1 MARKLDL
8 SRLTDEEA
16 KHVWEVIQR
25 DLDLRKKEESRLGDL
40 KAKIE
45 KEGTKRELL
54 TSQSNLT
61 ESHCIHCLQ
70 PFKFL
75 VNSRRMCADCQL
87 YTCKACSRYNKKER
101 NWVCDPCRM
110 SRVLKVSTL
119 DWFHNNI
126 RSRFKH
132 FGSAKVMRFLLK
144 RLNEEP
150 SSQSNL
156 RDFYDGHEE
165 EEASDVQR
173 YKTMRQT
180 RRLLSVHPLD
190 FDIDQEYSAHSRRP
204 SVQVGHGE
212 QGRHGKDPE
221 YSAEVHSRHTRRKS
235 LERPIRSEEGHFPD
249 QKMMRTY
256 SLSKISPSQRY
267 THGDLDTSEEEEA
280 ERYPLYPLPPRR
292 RSRAS
297 SQENVNQGNSQMTEL
312 TKRMVAIESLLSRL
326 EEKMID
332 PVDQLDSPSAVD
344 LEEEKLS
351 RKLRELAGNISDKG
365 FSSEDEEVKLPPA
378 TKETMKKTRTQGD
391 SSLANPLPP
400 DRVLSSSSDDQLS
413 DAQKRSSAAALCD
426 ITTEVLRTINA
437 TESALTELAPSKPND
452 TYHLMGTDVR
462 QSDEAY
468 RALEENVYL
477 TAGKSYSLE
486 RKLRSLEQSA
496 SGRYCGH
503 TDSELSELEDK
514 VALAAAKVQN
524 TESEVSD
531 IENRIAALSAA
542 GMSEKFQK
550 KVSGA
555 QKRGLPNELPSKT
568 SNASGSRRKSS
579 FM

>member
-1 MARKLDL
+1 MGVNVITTTMSKKLDL

-25 DLDLRKKEESRLGDL
+25 DMELRKKEESRLGDL
-40 KAKIE
+40 KAKIQ

-61 ESHCIHCLQ
+61 ESYCIHCLQ

-75 VNSRRMCADCQL
+75 INSRRQCADCLL

-101 NWVCDPCRM
+101 SWVCDPCRM
-110 SRVLKVSTL
+110 SRVLKIGSL
-119 DWFHNNI
+119 DWYHNNV

-132 FGSAKVMRFLLK
+132 FGSAKVMRSLYK
-144 RLNEEP
+144 RLNE
-150 SSQSNL
+150 SGSQMDL

-165 EEASDVQR
+165 EDTPDVQR
-173 YKTMRQT
+173 YRTMRKT
-180 RRLLSVHPLD
+180 KRLLSVHPLD
-190 FDIDQEYSAHSRRP
+190 FDMDQEYSTHSRRP
-204 SVQVGHGE
+204 SVQVPGE
-212 QGRHGKDPE
+212 QSRQGKDSE
-221 YSAEVHSRHTRRKS
+221 YSTEVHFRYTRRKS
-235 LERPIRSEEGHFPD
+235 LEKPIRFDEGHIPD
-249 QKMMRTY
+249 QRMMRTR

-267 THGDLDTSEEEEA
+267 THGELDSSEEEEA
-280 ERYPLYPLPPRR
+280 ERYPMYQLPARR

-297 SQENVNQGNSQMTEL
+297 SQENVHQGPPQMTEL
-312 TKRMVAIESLLSRL
+312 TKRMVAIESLLTRL
-326 EEKMID
+326 EQKMID
-332 PVDQLDSPSAVD
+332 PVDHVDSPLAVD

-351 RKLRELAGNISDKG
+351 RKLKELTGNISDKG
-365 FSSEDEEVKLPPA
+365 LSSEEEEVKLPKA
-378 TKETMKKTRTQGD
+378 TKETMKKNRTQGEPALV
-391 SSLANPLPP
+391 SPLPQE
-400 DRVLSSSSDDQLS
+400 RVLSSSSDEQLS
-413 DAQKRSSAAALCD
+413 ETQKRSSAAALCD

-452 TYHLMGTDVR
+452 TYHLMGTDVK

-496 SGRYCGH
+496 SNRYCGH

-531 IENRIAALSAA
+531 IENRIAALSAS
-542 GMSEKFQK
+542 GMSEKLRK
-550 KVSGA
+550 KPA
-555 QKRGLPNELPSKT
+555 
-568 SNASGSRRKSS
+568 
-579 FM
+579 MD